1 MFLLC
6 VRISFE
12 GCIFT
17 AGLSRCLRCTSKCL
31 HVSMDDWLLCHRS
44 TSYLSVSASLA
55 PLLLHIV
62 FSFLYSDFSEP
73 SHFLLLLS
81 PDFPLLCLPLSL
93 ACLDLSLLFKRPLKS
108 SFRKTFQFTYWP
120 LKALAVRFGCHGT
133 VNGVYLLN
141 GKREPQHRSH
151 LRGEMAADITAGTE
165 HYPSVK
171 ENGDLEWMWII
182 CFTANIV
189 PWKQKG
195 LLLPSLRHGR
205 HRTANCDFF
214 TRLIIEKG
222 PQAASINNFKGKGF
236 IVNMKIP

>member
-6 VRISFE
+6 VCISF
-12 GCIFT
+12 GRCILT
-17 AGLSRCLRCTSKCL
+17 VGLSLCLRCTSKCL

-44 TSYLSVSASLA
+44 TSYLSVSAFLA
-55 PLLLHIV
+55 PLLLHIGS
-62 FSFLYSDFSEP
+62 SFLYSDFSDP

-81 PDFPLLCLPLSL
+81 SPDFPLLYLPLSL
-93 ACLDLSLLFKRPLKS
+93 ACLDLSILFKRPLKS

-151 LRGEMAADITAGTE
+151 LRGEMAVDITAGTE

-171 ENGDLEWMWII
+171 ENGDL
-182 CFTANIV
+182 
-189 PWKQKG
+189 
-195 LLLPSLRHGR
+195 
-205 HRTANCDFF
+205 
-214 TRLIIEKG
+214 
-222 PQAASINNFKGKGF
+222 
-236 IVNMKIP
+236 